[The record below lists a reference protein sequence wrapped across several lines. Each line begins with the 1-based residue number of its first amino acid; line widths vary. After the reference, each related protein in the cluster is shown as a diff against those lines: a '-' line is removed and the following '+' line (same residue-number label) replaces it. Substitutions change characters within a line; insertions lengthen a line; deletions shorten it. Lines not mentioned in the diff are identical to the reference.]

1 MEGGINIGVA
11 GVHTWRGDHG
21 GVAGVDTWRGGWTM
35 EGGINIG
42 VAGVD
47 TWGGGPWRDGLT

>member
-21 GVAGVDTWRGGWTM
+21 GVAGVDTWRGG
-35 EGGINIG
+35 
-42 VAGVD
+42 
-47 TWGGGPWRDGLT
+47 GGPWREGLI